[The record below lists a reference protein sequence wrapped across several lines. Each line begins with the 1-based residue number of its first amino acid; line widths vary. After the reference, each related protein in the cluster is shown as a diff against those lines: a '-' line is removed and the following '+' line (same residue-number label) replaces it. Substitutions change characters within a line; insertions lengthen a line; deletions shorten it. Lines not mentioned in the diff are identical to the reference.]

1 MPLDPLNE
9 QLTPKRAAHLLR
21 RATFGGSMTQIT
33 TVGNMNSS
41 AAVDMLFDTVV
52 PQPAP
57 PIDLKT
63 GTEWV
68 YAGFQDGVNDN
79 TFVLVD
85 YFLQWFLGQMM
96 SPGIT
101 DVNTALAH
109 AARERLVYFL
119 HTHFTT
125 IESKVNNVRSLYFQN
140 QLYRLFATNN
150 SVLPNGKSLD
160 FKSLTVKVSI
170 DNAMIRL
177 LDGDTNVKGGVNGV
191 NENYA
196 RELFELYSIG
206 RGLEGTALPPDLEQ
220 GDYVVYKEADVR
232 QAAYALSG
240 WETAMPLEGEF
251 DPLATEQTTFGFDA
265 DTLLPRGKVKG
276 SKENASQHDNTVK
289 TFSNRLGSASITP
302 DATLMPNGNPTEDSA
317 IDEITQLIEIIY
329 AQPETARNICRRI
342 YRFFV
347 WAPHTDAEAAVV
359 ESTIDDMVVTFKANG
374 YKLIPVVKQL
384 LKSKHFYEAIDAD
397 PVDDANFGA
406 IIKSPIDLTL
416 ATLKFFDITIPAME
430 QDAAEF
436 YRLTAAI
443 RDTIGKDKQGMN
455 FYEPFDV
462 AGYEAYHQYPI
473 YHRAWI
479 TPNTL
484 GHRYNFVRG
493 VINGIDNVPDNGVVF
508 NTLDARQFVQT
519 YFNGQASD
527 AKQLIIALASYLLP
541 FTRNL
546 TFDDTADDTNS
557 SLSSQRLNWF
567 LAKMF
572 GNILSEAEWSDYWN
586 NRPDEYAD
594 IRRALQNLLNA
605 MLQTPEYQ
613 LS

>member
-9 QLTPKRAAHLLR
+9 TLTPKRAAHLLR
-21 RATFGGSMTQIT
+21 RATFGGSKIQIDA
-33 TVGNMNSS
+33 VGNMNSGS
-41 AAVDMLFDTVV
+41 AVDMLFDTVL

-68 YAGFQDGVNDN
+68 YSGFQDGVNDN

-101 DVNTALAH
+101 DTNTALAY
-109 AARERLVYFL
+109 AARERVVYFL

-150 SVLPNGKSLD
+150 SVLPNGTSLD
-160 FKSLTVKVSI
+160 LKSLTVKVSI

-196 RELFELYSIG
+196 RELLELYSIG
-206 RGLEGTALPPDLEQ
+206 RGLEGAALPPDLEA
-220 GDYVVYKEADVR
+220 GDYVVYKESDIR
-232 QAAYALSG
+232 QAAYTLSG
-240 WETAMPLEGEF
+240 WETAMPLEGVF
-251 DPLATEQTTFGFDA
+251 DPLATEQTVFGFDP

-276 SKENASQHDNTVK
+276 SAENASQHDNTVK
-289 TFSNRLGSASITP
+289 TFSNRLGSASVTP
-302 DATLMPNGNPTEDSA
+302 DATLMPGGNATEESA
-317 IDEITQLIEIIY
+317 IDEITQLIDIIY

-347 WAPHTDAEAAVV
+347 WAAHTDAEAQAIETV
-359 ESTIDDMVVTFKANG
+359 IDDMVATFVANNH
-374 YKLIPVVKQL
+374 KLIPVIKQL
-384 LKSKHFYEAIDAD
+384 LKSKHFYETINAD

-416 ATLKFFDITIPAME
+416 GTLKFFDITIPAME
-430 QDAAEF
+430 TDPAEF
-436 YRLTAAI
+436 YRRTSRI
-443 RDTIGKDKQGMN
+443 ITVIGKDRQGMN

-484 GHRYNFVRG
+484 GHRYDFARG
-493 VINGIDNVPDNGVVF
+493 IVNGIDAMDDDVF
-508 NTLDARQFVQT
+508 NLLDARQFVQT
-519 YFNGQASD
+519 HFSAVAAD
-527 AKQLIIALASYLLP
+527 AQLLIRTLADYLLP
-541 FTRNL
+541 FSKNL
-546 TFDDTADDTNS
+546 TFEDSDDDVNS

-572 GNILSEAEWSDYWN
+572 DGILSEAEWADYWN

>member
-1 MPLDPLNE
+1 
-9 QLTPKRAAHLLR
+9 
-21 RATFGGSMTQIT
+21 
-33 TVGNMNSS
+33 
-41 AAVDMLFDTVV
+41 MLFDTVV

-57 PIDLKT
+57 PIDPMT

-68 YAGFQDGVNDN
+68 YSGFQDGTNDTTAGLVQ
-79 TFVLVD
+79 TFLK
-85 YFLQWFLGQMM
+85 WFLGQMM
-96 SPGIT
+96 SAGIT
-101 DVNTALAH
+101 DTNTALVH

-150 SVLPNGKSLD
+150 SVLPSGVSLN
-160 FKSLTVKVSI
+160 FKDLTVKVSI

-220 GDYVVYKEADVR
+220 GDYVVYKETDVR

-240 WETAMPLEGEF
+240 WETAMPLEGVF
-251 DPLATEQTTFGFDA
+251 DPLATEQTNFGFDP
-265 DTLLPRGKVKG
+265 DTLLPRGRVKG
-276 SKENASQHDNTVK
+276 SKENASQHDNTTK

-302 DATLMPNGNPTEDSA
+302 DATLMPNGNPTEESA
-317 IDEITQLIEIIY
+317 IDEITQLIDIIY

-347 WAPHTDAEAAVV
+347 WAPHTDAEAANI
-359 ESTIDDMVVTFKANG
+359 ESTIDDMVATFQAND
-374 YKLIPVVKQL
+374 YKLIPVVKEL

-397 PVDDANFGA
+397 PVSDANFGA

-416 ATLKFFDITIPAME
+416 GTLKFFDITIPAME
-430 QDAAEF
+430 TDPDEF
-436 YRLTAAI
+436 YRLTGGI
-443 RDTIGKDKQGMN
+443 IETIGKRKQGMD
-455 FYEPFDV
+455 FYAPFDV

-484 GHRYNFVRG
+484 GHRYNFVRE
-493 VINGIDNVPDNGVVF
+493 VVNGMDSTTGDFKI
-508 NTLDARQFVQT
+508 LDAQAFIRT
-519 YFNGQASD
+519 YFSAQAAD
-527 AKQLIIALASYLLP
+527 AKLLIRTLADYLLP
-541 FTRNL
+541 FSKNL
-546 TFDDTADDTNS
+546 TFEDADDDLNS

-567 LAKMF
+567 LAKFF
-572 GNILSEAEWSDYWN
+572 GDVLNDAEWTTYWN
-586 NRPDEYAD
+586 THPDVDED
-594 IRRALQNLLNA
+594 VRRALQNLLNA

>member
-9 QLTPKRAAHLLR
+9 TLTPKRAAHLLR
-21 RATFGGSMTQIT
+21 RATFGGSKTQID
-33 TVGNMNSS
+33 TVGNMNSTT
-41 AAVDMLFDTVV
+41 AVNMLFDTVL

-68 YAGFQDGVNDN
+68 YSGFQDGVNSN
-79 TFVLVD
+79 TFALVD
-85 YFLQWFLGQMM
+85 QFLQWFLGQMM

-101 DVNTALAH
+101 DNNTALAH
-109 AARERLVYFL
+109 AARERVVYFL

-150 SVLPNGKSLD
+150 SVLPNGTSLD
-160 FKSLTVKVSI
+160 FKSLTVKVSV

-206 RGLEGTALPPDLEQ
+206 RGLEGAPLPPGLEQ
-220 GDYVVYKEADVR
+220 GDYVVYKEADIR
-232 QAAYALSG
+232 QAAYTLSG
-240 WETAMPLEGEF
+240 WETAMPLEGVF
-251 DPLATEQTTFGFDA
+251 DPLATEQTVFGFDP

-276 SKENASQHDNTVK
+276 SAENASQHDNTVK
-289 TFSNRLGSASITP
+289 TFSDRLGSLQVTP
-302 DATLMPNGNPTEDSA
+302 DATLMPGGNPTEESA
-317 IDEITQLIEIIY
+317 IDEITQLIDVIY
-329 AQPETARNICRRI
+329 AQPETARNICRRV

-347 WAPHTDAEAAVV
+347 WAAHTDAEAQAIETV
-359 ESTIDDMVVTFKANG
+359 IDDMVATFKANN
-374 YKLIPVVKQL
+374 YKLIPVIKQL
-384 LKSKHFYEAIDAD
+384 LQSKHFYEAIDAD
-397 PVDDANFGA
+397 PVNDANFGA

-416 ATLKFFDITIPAME
+416 GTLKFFDITIPAME
-430 QDAAEF
+430 TDPAEF
-436 YRLTAAI
+436 YRRTSRIIAV
-443 RDTIGKDKQGMN
+443 IGKDRQGMN
-455 FYEPFDV
+455 FFEPFDV

-484 GHRYNFVRG
+484 GHRYDFVRG
-493 VINGIDNVPDNGVVF
+493 VINGIDSMDDDVF
-508 NTLDARQFVQT
+508 NLLDARQFVQT
-519 YFNGQASD
+519 HFSTVAAD
-527 AKQLIIALASYLLP
+527 APLLIRTLADYLLP
-541 FTRNL
+541 FSKNL
-546 TFDDTADDTNS
+546 TFEDADDDVNS

-572 GNILSEAEWSDYWN
+572 DGILSEAEWADYWN

>member
-9 QLTPKRAAHLLR
+9 QLNPKRAAHLLR
-21 RATFGGSMTQIT
+21 RATFGGSKIQID
-33 TVGNMNSS
+33 TVGAMNSS
-41 AAVDMLFDTVV
+41 AAVDMLFDTVL

-63 GTEWV
+63 GAEWV
-68 YAGFQDGVNDN
+68 YSGFQDGVNDN

-96 SPGIT
+96 SPGMT
-101 DVNTALAH
+101 GNTALQH

-150 SVLPNGKSLD
+150 SVLPSGVSLN
-160 FKSLTVKVSI
+160 FKSLTVKISI

-206 RGLEGTALPPDLEQ
+206 RGLEGAALPPDLEQ
-220 GDYVVYKEADVR
+220 GDYLVYKESDVR
-232 QAAYALSG
+232 QAAYTLSG
-240 WETAMPLEGEF
+240 WETAMPLEGVF
-251 DPLATEQTTFGFDA
+251 DPLATEQTVFGFDPE
-265 DTLLPRGKVKG
+265 TLLPRGKVKG

-289 TFSNRLGSASITP
+289 VFSNRLGGASVTP
-302 DATLMPNGNPTEDSA
+302 DATLMPNGNPTEESA
-317 IDEITQLIEIIY
+317 IDEISQLIDIIY
-329 AQPETARNICRRI
+329 SQPETARNICRRI

-359 ESTIDDMVVTFKANG
+359 ENTIDDMVATFVAND
-374 YKLIPVVKQL
+374 YKLVPVVKQL

-397 PVDDANFGA
+397 PVNDANFGA

-416 ATLKFFDITIPAME
+416 GTLKFFDIAVPAME
-430 QDAAEF
+430 QDPDEF
-436 YRLTAAI
+436 YRLTSAI
-443 RDTIGKDKQGMN
+443 RTTIGKDRQGMN
-455 FYEPFDV
+455 FFEPFDV

-484 GHRYNFVRG
+484 GHRYDFVRG
-493 VINGIDNVPDNGVVF
+493 VVNGIDNVEGNGVVF
-508 NTLDARQFVQT
+508 NTLDLRQFVQT
-519 YFNGQASD
+519 HFNGQAAD
-527 AKQLIIALASYLLP
+527 AKLLVRTLADYLLP
-541 FTRNL
+541 FSKNL
-546 TFDDTADDTNS
+546 TFEDADDDTNS

-567 LAKMF
+567 LLKMF
-572 GNILSEAEWSDYWN
+572 DGILTEPEWADYWN

>member
-1 MPLDPLNE
+1 M
-9 QLTPKRAAHLLR
+9 LR
-21 RATFGGSMTQIT
+21 RATFGGSKTQIDA
-33 TVGNMNSS
+33 VGNMNSS
-41 AAVDMLFDTVV
+41 SAVDMLFDTVL

-68 YAGFQDGVNDN
+68 YSGFQDGVNSN

-85 YFLQWFLGQMM
+85 QFLQWFLGQMM

-101 DVNTALAH
+101 DINTALAH
-109 AARERLVYFL
+109 AARERVVYFL

-150 SVLPNGKSLD
+150 SVLPNGISLD

-206 RGLEGTALPPDLEQ
+206 RGLEGTPLPPGLEQ
-220 GDYVVYKEADVR
+220 GDYVVYKESDIR
-232 QAAYALSG
+232 QAAYTLSG
-240 WETAMPLEGEF
+240 WETAMPLEGVF
-251 DPLATEQTTFGFDA
+251 DPLATEQTTFGFDP

-276 SKENASQHDNTVK
+276 SAENASQHDNTVK
-289 TFSNRLGSASITP
+289 TFSDRLGGMQVTP
-302 DATLMPNGNPTEDSA
+302 DATLMPSGNPTEESA
-317 IDEITQLIEIIY
+317 IDEITQLIDIIY

-347 WAPHTDAEAAVV
+347 WAAHTDAEAQAIETV
-359 ESTIDDMVVTFKANG
+359 IDDMVATFKANN
-374 YKLIPVVKQL
+374 YKLIPVIKQL
-384 LKSKHFYEAIDAD
+384 LQSKHFYEAIDAD

-416 ATLKFFDITIPAME
+416 GTLKFFDITIPAME
-430 QDAAEF
+430 TDPAEF
-436 YRLTAAI
+436 YRRTSRI
-443 RDTIGKDKQGMN
+443 ITVIGKDRQGMS
-455 FYEPFDV
+455 FFEPFDV

-484 GHRYNFVRG
+484 GHRYDFVRG
-493 VINGIDNVPDNGVVF
+493 VINGIDNMEDDVF
-508 NTLDARQFVQT
+508 NLLDARQFVQT
-519 YFNGQASD
+519 HFSTVAAD
-527 AKQLIIALASYLLP
+527 APLLIRTLAEYLLP
-541 FTRNL
+541 FSKNL
-546 TFDDTADDTNS
+546 TFEDADDDVNS

-572 GNILSEAEWSDYWN
+572 DGILSEAEWADYWN

>member
-21 RATFGGSMTQIT
+21 RATFGGSKTQID

-41 AAVDMLFDTVV
+41 AAVDMLFDTIV

-63 GTEWV
+63 GREWV
-68 YAGFQDGVNDN
+68 TRGFQDGENDN

-96 SPGIT
+96 SPGIADT
-101 DVNTALAH
+101 NTALAH

-150 SVLPNGKSLD
+150 SVLPNGKSLN

-206 RGLEGTALPPDLEQ
+206 RGLAGTPLPGDLEQ

-232 QAAYALSG
+232 QAAYTLSG
-240 WETAMPLEGEF
+240 WETALPLEGAF
-251 DPLATEQTTFGFDA
+251 DPLDTEQTTFGVDP

-289 TFSNRLGSASITP
+289 TFSNRLGGVAVTP
-302 DATLMPNGNPTEDSA
+302 DATLMPNGNATEESA
-317 IDEITQLIEIIY
+317 IDEITQLIKILY
-329 AQPETARNICRRI
+329 DQPETARNICRRI

-347 WAPHTDAEAAVV
+347 WAPHTDAEAANV
-359 ESTIDDMVVTFKANG
+359 ELTIDDMVATFVAND

-397 PVDDANFGA
+397 PVADANFGA

-416 ATLKFFDITIPAME
+416 GTLKFFDITIPAME
-430 QDAAEF
+430 EDPEEF
-436 YRLTAAI
+436 YRLTRAI
-443 RDTIGKDKQGMN
+443 RATIGKDRQGMN

-484 GHRYNFVRG
+484 GHRYDFVRG
-493 VINGIDNVPDNGVVF
+493 VVNGMDNVNGNEFVF
-508 NTLDARQFVQT
+508 NKFDAQDFIRIHFD
-519 YFNGQASD
+519 GQAAD
-527 AKQLIIALASYLLP
+527 AKLLIRTLADYLLP
-541 FTRNL
+541 FSKNL
-546 TFDDTADDTNS
+546 TFDDTADDLNS

-567 LAKMF
+567 LAKMMGEAF
-572 GNILSEAEWSDYWN
+572 DEAEWTTYWTTH
-586 NRPDEYAD
+586 PDVD
-594 IRRALQNLLNA
+594 PDVRRALQNLLNA